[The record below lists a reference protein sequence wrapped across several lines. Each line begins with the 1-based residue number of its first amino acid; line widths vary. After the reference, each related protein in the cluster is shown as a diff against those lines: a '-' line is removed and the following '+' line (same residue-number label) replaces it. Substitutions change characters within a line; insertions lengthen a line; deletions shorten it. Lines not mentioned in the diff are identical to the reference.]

1 MQAPDDSTGDGET
14 IHDHR
19 ALRAL
24 FPIAGQRVRVA
35 GRREPQPLIYLDNGA
50 STHPPR
56 PVLDTYRDFLERS
69 YSNVHRGRHRLSR
82 SATDRFERT
91 RDDIRRF
98 ISARGEESTVILLGN
113 TSQALDLAA
122 HVMAGVEGVTLV
134 SLLEHHSNDLPH
146 RRRGQVVRV
155 GLLPDGTLDYGGL
168 ERLLRAHRVRLV
180 ALTGASNVTGYL
192 PDIDRVARLAHAHGA
207 RILVDAAQLLAHA
220 RIDVRPEGH
229 PAHIDF
235 LAAAGHKAYAPFGS
249 SFLFAPRDLCDRA
262 SPYVPAGGTVFWVS
276 PDDVRFR
283 ASPERHEGGTPNI
296 AGAVGLAAALGFL
309 ERVGLDAIRKHERA
323 LTEQAL
329 DGLGALD
336 GVTVLGHPD
345 PGQRTG
351 VVSFNVEG
359 VPHEVVATRLDR
371 EGGIAVRDGCFCAQP
386 YVHHLLAIE
395 NAADVRRALESGN
408 ESGLPGAVRASLGI
422 HNTAADV
429 AALVAIVRR
438 IRDRANAR
446 TPRRCGRRLARGGA
460 RSARS
465 CVEAVSS
472 R

>member
-1 MQAPDDSTGDGET
+1 M
-14 IHDHR
+14 
-19 ALRAL
+19 
-24 FPIAGQRVRVA
+24 FPITAQRVRVA
-35 GRREPQPLIYLDNGA
+35 GRREPRPLIYLDNAA

-56 PVLDTYRDFLERS
+56 PVLDAYREFLERS

-82 SATDRFERT
+82 EATDRFEGA
-91 RDDIRRF
+91 RDHIRRF
-98 ISARGEESTVILLGN
+98 ISARGEASTVILLGN

-146 RRRGQVVRV
+146 RRRGQVVRF

-168 ERLLRAHRVRLV
+168 EQLLREHRVRLV

-192 PDIDRVARLAHAHGA
+192 PDLDRVARLAHAHGA

-220 RIDVRPEGH
+220 PIDVRPEGH
-229 PAHIDF
+229 PAHLDF

-249 SFLFAPRDLCDRA
+249 SFLYAPRALCDRA
-262 SPYVPAGGTVFWVS
+262 APYVAGGGTVSWVS

-283 ASPERHEGGTPNI
+283 ASPDRHEGGTPNI
-296 AGAVGLAAALGFL
+296 AGAVGFGAALELL
-309 ERVGLDAIRKHERA
+309 ERVGLDAIRRHERA

-345 PGQRTG
+345 ARLRTG
-351 VVSFNVEG
+351 VVSFNIEG
-359 VPHEVVATRLDR
+359 VPHEIVATLLDG
-371 EGGIAVRDGCFCAQP
+371 EGGIAARNGCFCAQP
-386 YVHHLLAIE
+386 YVHHLLATKD
-395 NAADVRRALESGN
+395 AAGARRALESGR
-408 ESGLPGAVRASLGI
+408 EDGLPGAVRASLGI

-429 AALVAIVRR
+429 SALLAMVRR
-438 IRDRANAR
+438 IRERANAR
-446 TPRRCGRRLARGGA
+446 APRRRERRPARCVAKPGLP
-460 RSARS
+460 SA
-465 CVEAVSS
+465 EAVVN
-472 R
+472 RP